1 MSLFISGCVGL
12 CCYVGLSLV
21 MENEGYSLVV
31 VPELLT
37 AVAALTGG
45 LVVSGAAVPGL
56 WHTDVAALWQV
67 GSSRTR
73 D

>member
-1 MSLFISGCVGL
+1 M
-12 CCYVGLSLV
+12 V

-37 AVAALTGG
+37 AVAALPGG

-56 WHTDVAALWQV
+56 RHRLHSCGTQ
-67 GSSRTR
+67 T
-73 D
+73 